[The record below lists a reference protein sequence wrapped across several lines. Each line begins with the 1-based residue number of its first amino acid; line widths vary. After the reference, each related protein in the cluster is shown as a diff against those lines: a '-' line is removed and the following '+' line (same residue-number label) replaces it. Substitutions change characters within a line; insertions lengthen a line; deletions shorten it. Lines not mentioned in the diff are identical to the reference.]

1 MVDRIAFVK
10 TGWSEEYAG
19 GRVVGRFTYI
29 GYEGD
34 GHEKFN
40 FQKGQNELFYAYIP
54 PIGRNRR
61 PPQPQETNNW
71 LIIFVSARNGIGR
84 LTVVGWYEHATFE
97 REYRDRPEYESVYD
111 FPTDVDD
118 RNYEYCI
125 RSSSAQLITVENRN
139 HIVLGD
145 HFRRTPIIYARGN
158 GQDDEWREEL
168 AILAEEIVGNPEL
181 RSTNNTRPTFRGN

>member
-1 MVDRIAFVK
+1 MDR
-10 TGWSEEYAG
+10 
-19 GRVVGRFTYI
+19 R
-29 GYEGD
+29 
-34 GHEKFN
+34 KFN
-40 FQKGQNELFYAYIP
+40 FQKGQNELFYACIP
-54 PIGRNRR
+54 PIGRNLR

-97 REYRDRPEYESVYD
+97 RKYRDRPEYESGDD
-111 FPTDVDD
+111 FPTDKDD
-118 RNYEYCI
+118 RNYKYCI
-125 RSSSAQLITVENRN
+125 RSSSAQLIPVENRN
-139 HIVLGD
+139 HIVPGD
-145 HFRRTPIIYARGN
+145 HFRRTPIIYVRGN